1 MSIFSRFAK
10 MFEKQDKSI
19 LGIDIGSSSIK
30 VVQLR
35 KKGEQ
40 AVLETYGELALGP
53 YAGGTVGQSTNLPK
67 EKIIEA
73 LNDLLNEKE
82 VNVTTKSVALA
93 IPFSSSLMSLIQV
106 PDVQLKELQNLIP
119 IEARKYIPIPITE
132 VSLDWSIIPR
142 DDTSLEDNPEN
153 APILGKPKEKTIDV
167 LLVAIHNAIL
177 EKYNSIITSVGLNAS
192 FFEIEIFSTM
202 RAVLDETIAPV
213 MIFDMG
219 AATTKLYIVER
230 GIVRLSHTIN
240 RGSHDITIAVAK
252 SLGLPMDRAEVMK
265 RTVGMSGSG
274 DKNMT
279 DIVHLSLDYVFSEAN
294 RVILNFERKYNKNL
308 KKIIFV
314 GGGSALKGL
323 AELAQSNFET
333 PVETA
338 DPFMKTEA
346 PAFLEGVLKETGPEF
361 AVAIGL
367 ALRKLREGTV

>member
-1 MSIFSRFAK
+1 MKLPSIFSKVFK
-10 MFEKQDKSI
+10 KPEGSI

-35 KKGEQ
+35 KKGEV

-53 YAGGTVGQSTNLPK
+53 YAGGSVGQATNLPT

-73 LNDLLNEKE
+73 LNDLLREKE
-82 VNVTTKSVALA
+82 VNITTKSAAFA
-93 IPFSSSLMSLIQV
+93 IPFASSLMSLIQV
-106 PDVQLKELQNLIP
+106 PEVQQKDLQALIP
-119 IEARKYIPIPITE
+119 IEARKYIPIPIGE
-132 VSLDWSIIPR
+132 VALDWSIIPR
-142 DDTSLEDNPEN
+142 DDTTVEDNPEGVQ
-153 APILGKPKEKTIDV
+153 LLTKPKEKMLDI
-167 LLVAIHNAIL
+167 LLVAIHNTVL
-177 EKYNSIITSVGLNAS
+177 QKYQSIVTGCALDAS

-202 RAVLDETIAPV
+202 RGVLDETIAPV

-240 RGSHDITIAVAK
+240 RGSHDITVAISKSMGIA
-252 SLGLPMDRAEVMK
+252 LDRAEVMK
-265 RTVGMSGSG
+265 RTIGLGGNG
-274 DKNMT
+274 DKDLS
-279 DIVHLSLDYVFSEAN
+279 DIVHLSLDYVFAEAN

-323 AELAQSNFET
+323 SELAQNNFET
-333 PVETA
+333 PVETS

-346 PAFLEGVLKETGPEF
+346 PAFLEAALKETGPEF

-367 ALRKLREGTV
+367 ALRKLREG

>member
-1 MSIFSRFAK
+1 MSIFSRFSSI
-10 MFEKQDKSI
+10 FEKQDKSI

-30 VVQLR
+30 IVQLK
-35 KKGEQ
+35 KKGQ
-40 AVLETYGELALGP
+40 IASLETYGELALGP
-53 YAGGTVGQSTNLPK
+53 YFGGTVGQATNLPK
-67 EKIIEA
+67 EKLVEA
-73 LNDLLNEKE
+73 LNDLLAEKE
-82 VNVTTKSVALA
+82 VNVTTKSAALA

-106 PDVQLKELQNLIP
+106 PDVPTKELQTLMP
-119 IEARKYIPIPITE
+119 IEARKYIPIPISE
-132 VSLDWSIIPR
+132 VSLDWSLIPK
-142 DDTSLEDNPEN
+142 DDTAIEDNPEGGPTL
-153 APILGKPKEKTIDV
+153 ARPKEKTLDV
-167 LLVAIHNAIL
+167 LLVAIHNSVL
-177 EKYNSIITSVGLNAS
+177 EKYNSIVTATGLNAS

-230 GIVRLSHTIN
+230 GIVRLSHTVN
-240 RGSHDITIAVAK
+240 RGSHDITIALAK
-252 SLGLPMDRAEVMK
+252 SLGLPMDRAEVLK
-265 RTVGMSGSG
+265 RTAGLTGAG
-274 DKNMT
+274 DKNMS
-279 DIVHLSLDYVFSEAN
+279 DIIHLSLEYIFSEAN

-333 PVETA
+333 PVEMS
-338 DPFMKTEA
+338 DPFAKTEA

-367 ALRKLREGTV
+367 ALRKLREISS

>member
-1 MSIFSRFAK
+1 MAFSIFSRFFK
-10 MFEKQDKSI
+10 KEDKSI

-35 KKGEQ
+35 KKGETV
-40 AVLETYGELALGP
+40 VLETYGELALGP

-73 LNDLLNEKE
+73 LTDLLNEKE
-82 VNVTTKSVALA
+82 VNITTKSVALA

-106 PDVQLKELQNLIP
+106 PELPIKELQNLLP
-119 IEARKYIPIPITE
+119 IEARKYIPIPISE
-132 VSLDWSIIPR
+132 VTLDWSLIPR
-142 DDTSLEDNPEN
+142 DDTSVEDNPEGT
-153 APILGKPKEKTIDV
+153 ATLAKPKEKTLDV
-167 LLVAIHNAIL
+167 LLVAIHNSIL
-177 EKYNSIITSVGLNAS
+177 EKYNSIITTCGLNAS

-202 RAVLDETIAPV
+202 RAVLDETIAPI

-240 RGSHDITIAVAK
+240 RGSHDITIAMAK
-252 SLGLPMDRAEVMK
+252 SLGLPVDRAEILK
-265 RTVGMSGSG
+265 RTAGLSSTE
-274 DKNMT
+274 DKNVT
-279 DIVHLSLDYVFSEAN
+279 NIIHLSLEYIFSETN

-323 AELAQSNFET
+323 ADLAQTNFET
-333 PVETA
+333 PVETS
-338 DPFMKTEA
+338 DPFAKTEA

-367 ALRKLREGTV
+367 GLRKLRDVGE